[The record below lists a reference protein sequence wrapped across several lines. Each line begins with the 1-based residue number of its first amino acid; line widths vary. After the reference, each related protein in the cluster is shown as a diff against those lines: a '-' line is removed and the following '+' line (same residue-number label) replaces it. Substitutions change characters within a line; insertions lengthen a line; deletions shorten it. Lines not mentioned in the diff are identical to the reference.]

1 MNRKSYILL
10 IFIVAA
16 VFFAF
21 PAAGTAK
28 AESLEENIDEQLG
41 NLDLSGIEDYINSLT
56 DDERGVFSE
65 GFLAVV
71 QDILGGE
78 IKYSAGEIF
87 GVFFRSVIEEFKLLV
102 PHFAVIL
109 AITVLCSIVG
119 SARANFLS
127 ESIKDLVFYVC
138 MIAVILILA
147 ADFGALVENSK
158 NTLQKLTDL
167 SQIMM
172 PVILTLMIAGGGNAS
187 AALYK
192 PAVAFLTNGISG
204 IFCNVLIPVVSLTVV
219 FSVLAGLSSTFKLG
233 NAQAFLHGLI
243 KWVIG
248 ISVTIFAFFMS
259 AQGLSSAVIDGVSFR
274 AAKYAITN
282 SVPLV
287 GGLLKDG
294 FDLVLAGS
302 VLIKNAVGLSAVFLI
317 FSVVLQPVVHLSVF
331 QLTLKL
337 FAALTEPVGDSRIS
351 GLLTAVSRSVS
362 YLLAIVL
369 AVGLMMFISFLL
381 LIISANAFI

>member
-109 AITVLCSIVG
+109 AIAVLCSIVG

>member
-1 MNRKSYILL
+1 MKKKKLLFILVV
-10 IFIVAA
+10 FIIAL
-16 VFFAF
+16 VFL
-21 PAAGTAK
+21 PVMGTAS
-28 AESLEENIDEQLG
+28 AESLEDNIDEQLG
-41 NLDLSGIEDYINSLT
+41 NLDLSGIEDYVNSLT
-56 DDERGVFSE
+56 EEEQGVFSN

-71 QDILGGE
+71 KDILNGNAQ
-78 IKYSAGEIF
+78 YSVGDVF
-87 GVFFRSVIEEFKLLV
+87 QVFFRSVIEEFKLLV
-102 PHFAVIL
+102 PHFAIIL
-109 AITVLCSIVG
+109 AIAVLCTIVS

-127 ESIKDLVFYVC
+127 ESIKEMVFYVC
-138 MIAVILILA
+138 IIAVIVILA

-158 NTLQKLTDL
+158 NTIQKLTNL
-167 SQIMM
+167 SQIML
-172 PVILTLMIAGGGNAS
+172 PVIITLMIAGGGTAS

-204 IFCNVLIPVVSLTVV
+204 IFLNVLIPVVGLTVV
-219 FSVLAGLSSTFKLG
+219 FSVLSSLSSSFKL
-233 NAQAFLHGLI
+233 NNTQSFLHGLI
-243 KWVIG
+243 KWLIG
-248 ISVTIFAFFMS
+248 LSVTVFAFFMT

-282 SVPLV
+282 SIPLV

-294 FDLVLAGS
+294 FDLVLAGT

-317 FSVVLQPVVHLSVF
+317 FSIILQPVIHLLVF

-337 FAALTEPVGDSRIS
+337 FAALAEPVSDGRIS
-351 GLLTAVSRSVS
+351 ALLASVSKSVS

-369 AVGLMMFISFLL
+369 AIGLMMFISFLL